1 MPIGTDGSE
10 CTVMAAKPNGDI
22 CVLSGLT
29 LGNFTF
35 WQLSVYCAVKTIFKY
50 NLH

>member
-10 CTVMAAKPNGDI
+10 CTVTASKPNVDI

-29 LGNFTF
+29 LENSTF
-35 WQLSVYCAVKTIFKY
+35 WQLSVYCAVKTESFNII
-50 NLH
+50 